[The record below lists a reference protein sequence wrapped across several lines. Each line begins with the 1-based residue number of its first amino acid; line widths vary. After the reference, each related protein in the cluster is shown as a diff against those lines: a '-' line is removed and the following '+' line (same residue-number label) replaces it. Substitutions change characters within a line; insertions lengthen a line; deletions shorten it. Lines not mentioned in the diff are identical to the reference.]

1 MTIIGPLLISSD
13 NGYKSYSKRDTNFCF
28 VKNYNSVILKTWLM
42 NIDLQPVYNYHR
54 TLSYMTVYFSKSENS
69 KSEAMKQIVQN
80 IKQNLLTKEAIKKPN
95 MLSSVQDKYQY
106 RRLINLCLPELWL
119 AALSLFCYGG
129 AFM

>member
-1 MTIIGPLLISSD
+1 
-13 NGYKSYSKRDTNFCF
+13 
-28 VKNYNSVILKTWLM
+28 
-42 NIDLQPVYNYHR
+42 
-54 TLSYMTVYFSKSENS
+54 MTVYFSKSENS

-80 IKQNLLTKEAIKKPN
+80 IKQNLLTKEAKKKPS

-106 RRLINLCLPELWL
+106 RRLIYLCLPELWL